1 MWPPG
6 RPVPKRNVTFRPG
19 TQGRPVAT
27 IERSTFKPFRTGIG
41 RESLVA
47 MAAILVV
54 DDEPSARLT
63 LGLLLR
69 HRGHLVREADGV
81 SAATSALGAE
91 AFDVVITDLRM
102 PDGLGLEVLQAA
114 RARCPDANV
123 IVLTAHPGWESAKEA
138 MRLGAF
144 DYFEKGQEPDG
155 LFRRI
160 DGALEEQAFR
170 RRIGLAGTPA
180 AIPAATPAAA
190 GGRRYLTILFADMRG
205 SMELLADHDLEEAR
219 QMLDEVIER
228 LMASVHEAGG
238 TVNQVMGDG
247 IMALFGAPVA
257 HPDHAVRACRAA
269 LRMQEAVARYSGA
282 RTRRGGVGVQIRVGI
297 NSGEVIVR
305 SVGSDLRWDYTA
317 VGPPTH
323 IAARMEQLAA
333 PAATV
338 LTDTTLA
345 LAQHA
350 IRVRPLGRV
359 VVKGLRDELEAYELV
374 GPSPAAGTRSA
385 HEDLEDD
392 GRTAPRRVTQASP
405 NTATIMPTR
414 PAT

>member
-1 MWPPG
+1 
-6 RPVPKRNVTFRPG
+6 
-19 TQGRPVAT
+19 
-27 IERSTFKPFRTGIG
+27 
-41 RESLVA
+41 
-47 MAAILVV
+47 MAAILIV

-69 HRGHLVREADGV
+69 HRGHLVREADSVSVAV
-81 SAATSALGAE
+81 SALRAD
-91 AFDVVITDLRM
+91 AFDVVVTDLRM

-114 RARCPDANV
+114 KARCPDANV

-170 RRIGLAGTPA
+170 RRIGLSGPVV
-180 AIPAATPAAA
+180 AIPAAALPSA
-190 GGRRYLTILFADMRG
+190 GARRYLTVLFADMRG
-205 SMELLADHDLEEAR
+205 SMELLAGPDLEEAR
-219 QMLDEVIER
+219 QVLDAVIER
-228 LMASVHEAGG
+228 LMQAVHEAGG

-269 LRMQEAVARYSGA
+269 LQMQEAVARYAGA
-282 RTRRGGVGVQIRVGI
+282 RRRRGDVDVQIRVGI

-323 IAARMEQLAA
+323 IAARMEQLAT
-333 PAATV
+333 PGATV
-338 LTDTTLA
+338 LTAETLA
-345 LAQHA
+345 LAEGE

-374 GPSPAAGTRSA
+374 GLRSTGAARAAHGDLGNRARS
-385 HEDLEDD
+385 E
-392 GRTAPRRVTQASP
+392 PRRRTQASP
-405 NTATIMPTR
+405 TPATIT
-414 PAT
+414 PATPAT